1 MGLELSLRGHLSLQP
16 YVSYL
21 LKRHPL
27 PITAHF
33 KHVLALTYA
42 LPERVLG
49 PLLPPGLE
57 LDSYEGHAFL
67 AVATV
72 ATRDLRPSF
81 MPRAFGRD
89 FFLTGY
95 RVFTRFKTAEGNVLR
110 GLRILRSDT
119 DSFSMVTW
127 GNRLTRYGYRKAEVE
142 CTKRDGQ
149 LHFKVVTPNG
159 EADLEFTANIAKMPG
174 ALPPSS
180 PFPNVEAARKFAG
193 PLPYTFDYEP
203 ETNSMI
209 VVLGRRTKW
218 NPQPVEVQVHKN
230 MFLESAPFNQGN
242 AVLAN
247 AFYLEDVPYSWD
259 RGCREA
265 LPINPRTPAG

>member
-1 MGLELSLRGHLSLQP
+1 
-16 YVSYL
+16 VSYL

-33 KHVLALTYA
+33 EHVLTLTYA
-42 LPERVLG
+42 LPENVLA

-57 LDSYEGHAFL
+57 LDTYEGHAFL
-67 AVATV
+67 AVAMV
-72 ATRDLRPSF
+72 QTRDLRPSF
-81 MPRAFGRD
+81 LPRAFGRN

-95 RVFTRFKTAEGNVLR
+95 RVFTRFKTADGRVLR

-119 DSFSMVTW
+119 DSSSMVTW

-142 CTKRDGQ
+142 CAKRNGEI
-149 LHFKVVTPNG
+149 HFKVVTPNA
-159 EADLEFTANIAKMPG
+159 EADLEFTGKTGSLQGP
-174 ALPPSS
+174 LPPGS
-180 PFPNVEAARKFAG
+180 PFPSLEIAREFVA

-209 VVLGRRTKW
+209 VVLGRRSKW
-218 NPQPVEVQVHKN
+218 NPQPVKVEVHKN
-230 MFLESAPFNQGN
+230 TFLESSQFSRGH

-247 AFYLEDVPYSWD
+247 AFYIEDVPYGWD
-259 RGCREA
+259 RGRREQ
-265 LPINPRTPAG
+265 LPGK

>member
-1 MGLELSLRGHLSLQP
+1 M
-16 YVSYL
+16 SYL

-33 KHVLALTYA
+33 EHVLVLTYA
-42 LPERVLG
+42 LPENVLA

-57 LDSYEGHAFL
+57 LDTYDGHAFL

-72 ATRDLRPSF
+72 QTRDLRPSF
-81 MPRAFGRD
+81 LPRAFGRN

-95 RVFTRFKTAEGNVLR
+95 RVFTRFKTAEGKVLR

-119 DSFSMVTW
+119 DNPSMVTW

-142 CTKRDGQ
+142 CTKANGE
-149 LHFKVVTPNG
+149 LHMKVVTPNA
-159 EADLEFTANIAKMPG
+159 EADLELTGNIAGIPG
-174 ALPPSS
+174 PLPPGS
-180 PFPNVEAARKFAG
+180 PFPNVETARKFAG
-193 PLPYTFDYEP
+193 PLPYTFDYEA
-203 ETNSMI
+203 ETHSMI

-218 NPQPVEVQVHKN
+218 NPQPLEVQVHRN
-230 MFLESAPFNQGN
+230 TFLESAPFSQCD

-247 AFYLEDVPYSWD
+247 AFYIEDVPYSWD
-259 RGCREA
+259 RGCREIV
-265 LPINPRTPAG
+265 PPK